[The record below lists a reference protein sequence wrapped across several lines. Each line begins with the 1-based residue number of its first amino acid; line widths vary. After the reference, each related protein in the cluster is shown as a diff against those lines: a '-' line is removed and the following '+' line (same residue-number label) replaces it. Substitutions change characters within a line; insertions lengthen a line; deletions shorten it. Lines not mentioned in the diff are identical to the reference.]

1 MRAKKLTTRRTK
13 LIDITGQRFDRLTVL
28 RRMPNIPNVPNSQWL
43 CRCKCK
49 RETVVSSNSLRR
61 KLTRSCGCFADECRL
76 NPKLKFKLHGAARH
90 GKRTPEY
97 ISWVAMHQ
105 RCSNP
110 KKDGYKYYGARGI
123 TVCVRWK
130 GRHGFENFLADVG
143 PRPKGTTI
151 DRKKVNGNYEPDNC
165 KWATPTEQANNRRMK
180 KAA

>member
-1 MRAKKLTTRRTK
+1 MGSERRTK
-13 LIDITGQRFDRLTVL
+13 LIDLTGQRFERLTVI
-28 RRMPNIPNVPNSQWL
+28 RRMPNIPHVPNSQWL

-130 GRHGFENFLADVG
+130 VG
-143 PRPKGTTI
+143 TASKTSLPMWDPAPKEQRSTARKSTATI
-151 DRKKVNGNYEPDNC
+151 NPITVSGLHLQNKQTIE
-165 KWATPTEQANNRRMK
+165 E
-180 KAA
+180 